1 MLLADIFHTCYDY
14 RKCPVNLEE
23 VMIELVGDLL
33 PKNFDSDICEDNE
46 VIHIQV
52 RRSMFLVDDALR
64 EGGKKKF
71 VPGKKLKVT
80 KDLTACFTWVIGH
93 KRVLLYAWG
102 SSLHTCITCLYA
114 RAKVEFALE
123 GSVDT
128 GGPRR
133 EFLRLLAKEIRD
145 GDYFQAGS
153 AGSFFVCNT
162 SGYRVSMHQII
173 HNCYVTVLSTFRPTI
188 TRFWDAMQQSLSSRV
203 DQDFPSFMGM
213 YTPTCALESGHQSD
227 LEDSSQKCTF
237 SCSWE
242 VYRSATPLL

>member
-80 KDLTACFTWVIGH
+80 KDLTACFTWVICH
-93 KRVLLYAWG
+93 ERVLLYACVQVYIHVLYVGMLVPRWSLPLRVVWTREDHDV
-102 SSLHTCITCLYA
+102 SSCA
-114 RAKVEFALE
+114 FWQ
-123 GSVDT
+123 
-128 GGPRR
+128 RR
-133 EFLRLLAKEIRD
+133 
-145 GDYFQAGS
+145 
-153 AGSFFVCNT
+153 
-162 SGYRVSMHQII
+162 
-173 HNCYVTVLSTFRPTI
+173 
-188 TRFWDAMQQSLSSRV
+188 
-203 DQDFPSFMGM
+203 
-213 YTPTCALESGHQSD
+213 
-227 LEDSSQKCTF
+227 
-237 SCSWE
+237 
-242 VYRSATPLL
+242 